1 MCHKKGQQ
9 KTAKRSVLAVFRGR
23 GSRNLPFAVPEKAW
37 HIRRCATFS
46 TAAPAFHDLHPPPA
60 AVAQATHGRG
70 FDKAPL
76 KAKAPT
82 ICRCFRGRGSRNRT
96 HDTRFWSGSKRQ
108 KTLKNLQILSLVWD
122 LCASRFCILML
133 Y

>member
-1 MCHKKGQQ
+1 MGFRCENITLKRHKTACQRPSPSKFRQQ
-9 KTAKRSVLAVFRGR
+9 KTAKPNVLAVFRGR
-23 GSRNLPFAVPEKAW
+23 GSRNLPFAVPEKVW

-60 AVAQATHGRG
+60 AVAQATHSRG

-96 HDTRFWSGSKRQ
+96 HDTRFWRP
-108 KTLKNLQILSLVWD
+108 LLYLLSYTP
-122 LCASRFCILML
+122 M
-133 Y
+133 